1 MPLIHIKN
9 LQGKIVEYSNE
20 RTSILIAFQ
29 EMGQDWMHACGGKG
43 RCTTCG
49 FTVLEGMGELSEP
62 TRVEIGFR
70 QEGRL
75 GENQRL
81 ACQTRC
87 LGEVTVEVP
96 EKNQLPHINYS
107 N

>member
-1 MPLIHIKN
+1 MPRIRIKN
-9 LQGKIVEYSNE
+9 LQGKILEYPSE
-20 RTSILIAFQ
+20 RKSMLIAFQ
-29 EMGQDWMHACGGKG
+29 EIGQDWMHSCGGKG

-49 FTVLEGMGELSEP
+49 FTVLEGMDELSEP

-70 QEGRL
+70 KEGRL

-87 LGEVTVEVP
+87 TGEVTVEVP
-96 EKNQLPHINYS
+96 EKNQLPHLTYTN
-107 N
+107 